1 MGREGDGIRKLVAV
15 DHLVIGH
22 RRAQHFDH
30 VAVAAQRVAVVDI
43 GDGAHHVTIRLRYA
57 SNARGDDEHDPGT
70 RLASSRRQ
78 LTEQRSEEHTYELQS
93 LMRISY
99 AVFCL
104 KKQKKSSNT
113 TPTD

>member
-57 SNARGDDEHDPGT
+57 SNARGDDE
-70 RLASSRRQ
+70 
-78 LTEQRSEEHTYELQS
+78 RSEEHTSELQS
-93 LMRISY
+93 LMRITY

-104 KKQKKSSNT
+104 KKKNITHTYLSRTSINILIT
-113 TPTD
+113 TSLLLLT